1 MNDSYPPV
9 ECVLPKLEVHDAK
22 GKSSLSS
29 SINYVLS
36 DSSSKKAMPH
46 RWTRLEKVTLDVTL
60 CNCRVFGFQFSTP
73 ASVTETKDILDSP
86 SSSSSS
92 FSGGDVDVD
101 SFLFLS
107 SESDLENEWQNV
119 TSRGESSTSSP
130 FSSSSSSPTLP
141 SFKVLE
147 SDEFHFDNPVAASDF
162 YFEEYEYYPEELD
175 FDVECWYKGEE
186 WEKKY
191 YSNKWARRAPML
203 RERRVT
209 KKLRKQKVKVGR
221 YVKWRNADFGLAS
234 KFGNQR
240 WPKHPTYFRPM
251 PKGHAEMISQ
261 SSSSRHSSSTP
272 YYAPYQ
278 ATAVADATPYRPSA
292 AYQPAQA
299 ARNFR
304 VYNDAPAF
312 EKKYGVSHANVD
324 VKLREV
330 LNENPLPCNDLAA
343 KRKRALALLIE
354 LQTRDITPEDYDLL
368 LILDETV
375 EKKTVEKGVLESIP
389 TVAWVCQPLEDD
401 DEEGQSCCICMC
413 EFEEGNMVSTLPACK
428 HEFHKACIEKWL
440 SSNSTTCPLDG
451 MSVK

>member
-9 ECVLPKLEVHDAK
+9 ECVLPKMEVHDEK

-29 SINYVLS
+29 SVTYVLS
-36 DSSSKKAMPH
+36 ESSSKKAMPH
-46 RWTRLEKVTLDVTL
+46 RWAKLEKVTLDVSM
-60 CNCRVFGFQFSTP
+60 CDSRVFGFQFSAIP
-73 ASVTETKDILDSP
+73 APIPITEEIYDSP
-86 SSSSSS
+86 SYSSSS
-92 FSGGDVDVD
+92 GDIEID
-101 SFLFLS
+101 SFHFLS
-107 SESDLENEWQNV
+107 SESDWEGAWQNV
-119 TSRGESSTSSP
+119 DSKGESSSSSP
-130 FSSSSSSPTLP
+130 FSSCSSSPELA
-141 SFKVLE
+141 SVKVLE
-147 SDEFHFDNPVAASDF
+147 SDNFRFANPITVTDY
-162 YFEEYEYYPEELD
+162 YFEEYEYCHEESYIE
-175 FDVECWYKGEE
+175 VESWTKGEE
-186 WEKKY
+186 WEMKH

-203 RERRVT
+203 RDRRVT

-221 YVKWRNADFGLAS
+221 YIKWRNLSFGLAS
-234 KFGNQR
+234 KFGAQR
-240 WPKHPTYFRPM
+240 WPKCPSYFRPM
-251 PKGHAEMISQ
+251 PKGDIEIRQ
-261 SSSSRHSSSTP
+261 SSSSRYSSSTP

-278 ATAVADATPYRPSA
+278 TSTTPTNSTPYAPA
-292 AYQPAQA
+292 AYQPAQVP
-299 ARNFR
+299 RNFR
-304 VYNDAPAF
+304 VHNDAPAF

-375 EKKTVEKGVLESIP
+375 EKKTVDKGVLESIP
-389 TVAWVCQPLEDD
+389 TISWVSPPLD
-401 DEEGQSCCICMC
+401 DEEEGPSCCICMC

-428 HEFHKACIEKWL
+428 HEFHKDCIEKWL